1 MPQLRGRATDRDRR
15 ELEVL
20 HRVAV
25 TLSQSLSLADVL
37 TSLTRELVYGVERA
51 SEVAISL
58 WNQHEDVLVDAACWT
73 AHGPPAWPRGQEVNS
88 LAPYPETRELLSRG
102 HGHREFRMTD
112 PAIKPDDREVLEHWG
127 WRSSIEL
134 PLVVEG
140 RSVGLIE
147 VADYR
152 SARRWTERDIS
163 FIQTIASQAAMAVRN
178 AQLYEDLQRQA
189 DRDPLTDV
197 LNHRA
202 YYDRLTQELAR
213 AHRAGSSV
221 GVLVL
226 DLDDF
231 KAINDVRGHLAGD
244 RALRDAAAA
253 ITGACRVCDVA
264 GRLGGDEFGV
274 ILPDVSME
282 AELVARR
289 VLDVVGR
296 QAGLSASI
304 GVAVSAPGEID
315 ALALMTRADV
325 SLLEA
330 KRQGKRTYRLAA

>member
-1 MPQLRGRATDRDRR
+1 
-15 ELEVL
+15 
-20 HRVAV
+20 
-25 TLSQSLSLADVL
+25 
-37 TSLTRELVYGVERA
+37 
-51 SEVAISL
+51 
-58 WNQHEDVLVDAACWT
+58 
-73 AHGPPAWPRGQEVNS
+73 
-88 LAPYPETRELLSRG
+88 
-102 HGHREFRMTD
+102 MTD

-231 KAINDVRGHLAGD
+231 KSINDVRGHLAGD

-289 VLDVVGR
+289 MLDVVGR